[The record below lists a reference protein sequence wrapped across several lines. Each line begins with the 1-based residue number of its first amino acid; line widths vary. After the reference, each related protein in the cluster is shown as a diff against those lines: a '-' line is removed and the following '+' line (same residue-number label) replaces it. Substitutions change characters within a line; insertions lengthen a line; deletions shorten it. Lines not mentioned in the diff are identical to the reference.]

1 MIGIEGWFYIFL
13 FIVAAIIF
21 KENLITIILLFVL
34 AGIIIFIIRWIADIF
49 WWGKDNEKW

>member
-21 KENLITIILLFVL
+21 KEHLITIILLFVL
-34 AGIIIFIIRWIADIF
+34 VGIIIFIIRWIADIF